1 MPAPSVRAEVCALG
15 SNGLPFVPTT
25 TDTMTK
31 VRAAHLLAGRG
42 GGHSSPSKRSWA
54 FKRSAMG
61 RLGARHNVRTTPSD
75 RSRRKRREL
84 PAYWSSLGAYPFTRS
99 LADRGIALCGSI
111 LRVMTRIRCP
121 LA

>member
-15 SNGLPFVPTT
+15 SNGVPFVPTT

-84 PAYWSSLGAYPFTRS
+84 PAYWSSLGARS
-99 LADRGIALCGSI
+99 SPSSKSSARRPRSVTASPGCES
-111 LRVMTRIRCP
+111 C
-121 LA
+121 